1 MSGSGRRKIRLPQQ
15 DDHLDLVPLIDC
27 VFLILLFFMLVGRLS
42 TDQRTEQITVPPTK
56 TATKF
61 EDKKW
66 SREVINIFGS
76 TKDGDPPRNTIR
88 VGNRDFRQTGVAD
101 FSCYSAVRAIFDKV
115 YDKAEKYTD
124 PKSGLSLPKVI
135 VELRADADT
144 EYRVVQEMQQVL
156 TDTIDPNN
164 KMQVKKV
171 DPKNMKPF
179 VNIDFTTRR
188 PNDK

>member
-1 MSGSGRRKIRLPQQ
+1 MSGSGRRKLRLPQQ

-66 SREVINIFGS
+66 TREVINIFGS

-88 VGNRDFRQTGVAD
+88 IGNHDFNQTGVTD
-101 FSCYSAVRAIFDKV
+101 FSGYAAMRAIFDKV

-188 PNDK
+188 TTDK